1 MVMNGRSLAILAVV
15 LTCFVSSV
23 QAAISLG
30 GSRDDEII
38 SLIYDP
44 RNGQLDLEGAGKK
57 LTAIEI
63 LSPGAYLTGPR
74 PDWDSSCFL
83 IDCYRGPQKIFL
95 LKPGNAAFSELDFG
109 PLVTPGL
116 SAETLANDLDVSGAI
131 FPSGG
136 LGTVDLIYVPEPSS
150 MIPASMFALCL
161 ARRTRDRRG
170 TFRTATK

>member
-1 MVMNGRSLAILAVV
+1 MVITWRSLAIVAVV
-15 LTCFVSSV
+15 LTSFVSSV
-23 QAAISLG
+23 QGAISLK

-44 RNGQLDLEGAGKK
+44 RNGQLDLEGGGKK

-63 LSPGAYLTGPR
+63 LSPGAHLTGPR
-74 PDWDSSCFL
+74 PDWEVCIGDCF
-83 IDCYRGPQKIFL
+83 RGPQKVFL

-109 PLVTPGL
+109 QLVTPRL
-116 SAETLANDLDVSGAI
+116 SAETLANDLIVSGAI

-150 MIPASMFALCL
+150 MILASMFAVYL
-161 ARRTRDRRG
+161 ARRARNRPG
-170 TFRTATK
+170 TLCMATK